1 MSWRAFIP
9 VGVFIAL
16 AVALFVGLGRD
27 PALIFTPM
35 MGHPV
40 PEFSLPPIDNQ
51 SNGFSDADLK
61 TGGLSAVNI
70 FASWCAP
77 CRQEHP
83 QLMALAEVE
92 GLSLYGI
99 NYKDDPA
106 NARSFLDKLGDPYG
120 AVGADRNGRVSID
133 WGVYGVPETYFVNG
147 AGEIIYKHVGAILPQ
162 DLERKIMPMLKEHG
176 L

>member
-16 AVALFVGLGRD
+16 AVALFIGLGRD
-27 PALIFTPM
+27 PALVSSPM

-40 PEFSLPPIDNQ
+40 PVFSLAPIDNRAT
-51 SNGFSDADLK
+51 GFSDADLK
-61 TGGLSAVNI
+61 AGGLSVVNV

-83 QLMALAEVE
+83 QLMALSEIS
-92 GLSLYGI
+92 GLTLYGI

-106 NARSFLDKLGDPYG
+106 KARSFLDKLGDPFD

-147 AGEIIYKHVGAILPQ
+147 EGKIIYKHVGAILPR
-162 DLERKIMPMLKEHG
+162 DLERKILPMLQENG

>member
-27 PALIFTPM
+27 PALISTPM

-40 PEFSLPPIDNQ
+40 PEFSLPPIDGAAR
-51 SNGFSDADLK
+51 GFSDADLK
-61 TGGLSAVNI
+61 TGGISAVNI

-83 QLMALAEVE
+83 QLMALGQVE
-92 GLSLYGI
+92 GLALYGI

-147 AGEIIYKHVGAILPQ
+147 KGEVIYKHVGAILPQ